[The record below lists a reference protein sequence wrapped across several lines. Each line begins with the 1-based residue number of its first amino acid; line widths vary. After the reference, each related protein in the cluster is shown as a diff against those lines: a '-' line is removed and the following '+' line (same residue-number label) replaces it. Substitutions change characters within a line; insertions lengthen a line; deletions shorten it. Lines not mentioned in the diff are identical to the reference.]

1 MAIKN
6 KVEIV
11 PLTCINPTEGL
22 EICPLDSEKSLETLE
37 VDLPLFAHETTMVR
51 IEPGTIEELFVHH
64 FQTDQLLVVKGSA
77 VLVTLQNKHYQY
89 ILMSESKPMVVR
101 IPPGIPHSAINLS
114 GKPCIAINSI
124 VRHGPPFARDYR
136 PLRKPFPFDLGLVR
150 AMLAE
155 LNCSV
160 TI

>member
-22 EICPLDSEKSLETLE
+22 EICPVDSEKSPDNLEAN
-37 VDLPLFAHETTMVR
+37 LPLFAHETTMVR
-51 IEPGTIEELFVHH
+51 IEPGSIEELFVHH
-64 FQTDQLLVVKGSA
+64 FQTDRLLVVKGLA

-89 ILMSESKPMVVR
+89 ILMSESKPMVVK

-114 GKPCIAINSI
+114 GEPCIAINSI
-124 VRHGPPFARDYR
+124 IRHGPPFDRDYR
-136 PLRKPFPFDLGLVR
+136 PVRKPFPFDLGLVR
-150 AMLAE
+150 RMFGE
-155 LNCSV
+155 LNSPV
-160 TI
+160 TT

>member
-11 PLTCINPTEGL
+11 PLTCINPTQGL
-22 EICPLDSEKSLETLE
+22 EICPLDTDKYLEKLEAN
-37 VDLPLFAHETTMVR
+37 LPLFAHETTMVR
-51 IEPGTIEELFVHH
+51 IESGTIEELFVHH

-77 VLVTLQNKHYQY
+77 VLVVLQNKHYQY

-114 GKPCIAINSI
+114 GEPCIAINSI
-124 VRHGPPFARDYR
+124 IRHGPPFERDYR

-150 AMLAE
+150 AMLGE
-155 LNCSV
+155 LNCP
-160 TI
+160 IMR